1 MRHLS
6 AGEQVRK
13 AEGSAKR
20 GSWEAWGPST
30 VTSTGVQGCE
40 GAELEKFPEEKETHG
55 GESDACC

>member
-40 GAELEKFPEEKETHG
+40 GAELEKFPEEKE
-55 GESDACC
+55 ARR